1 MGISPIQLQGART
14 CLSFPR
20 HALPIPAQNTRPEF
34 TFGVEVIV
42 SPPHRVSQL
51 ESNVPTSSL
60 QQPRLYLI
68 STLPRNPFYREPTT
82 ELHALLFTS
91 LPVSESTL
99 DLNFAEDLLPKMPEA
114 EQTNNGEYEMIK
126 EEHTFVAVNFDRYM
140 SWKAGD
146 GHIRMGIRTIKTDTD
161 EENMILSQ
169 GWSVVVTKTNF
180 KLVNTY

>member
-1 MGISPIQLQGART
+1 MGILFLPLSRSATFHGIISPIQLQGART

-68 STLPRNPFYREPTT
+68 STLPRNPLYREPTT

-91 LPVSESTL
+91 LPVS
-99 DLNFAEDLLPKMPEA
+99 P
-114 EQTNNGEYEMIK
+114 
-126 EEHTFVAVNFDRYM
+126 
-140 SWKAGD
+140 
-146 GHIRMGIRTIKTDTD
+146 
-161 EENMILSQ
+161 SQ
-169 GWSVVVTKTNF
+169 PWI
-180 KLVNTY
+180 

>member
-51 ESNVPTSSL
+51 ESNVPTS
-60 QQPRLYLI
+60 
-68 STLPRNPFYREPTT
+68 TLPRNPFYREPTT

-91 LPVSESTL
+91 LPVSPSQ
-99 DLNFAEDLLPKMPEA
+99 P
-114 EQTNNGEYEMIK
+114 
-126 EEHTFVAVNFDRYM
+126 
-140 SWKAGD
+140 W
-146 GHIRMGIRTIKTDTD
+146 IRTWLRICSPKCLRP
-161 EENMILSQ
+161 N
-169 GWSVVVTKTNF
+169 
-180 KLVNTY
+180 KL

>member
-1 MGISPIQLQGART
+1 MGGIMGPIQLQGART

-60 QQPRLYLI
+60 QQPRLYLN
-68 STLPRNPFYREPTT
+68 L
-82 ELHALLFTS
+82 
-91 LPVSESTL
+91 
-99 DLNFAEDLLPKMPEA
+99 AEDLLPKMPEA
-114 EQTNNGEYEMIK
+114 EQTNNGEFEMIK

-169 GWSVVVTKTNF
+169 GWSVVVTKINF

>member
-1 MGISPIQLQGART
+1 L
-14 CLSFPR
+14 
-20 HALPIPAQNTRPEF
+20 
-34 TFGVEVIV
+34 
-42 SPPHRVSQL
+42 
-51 ESNVPTSSL
+51 
-60 QQPRLYLI
+60 
-68 STLPRNPFYREPTT
+68 
-82 ELHALLFTS
+82 
-91 LPVSESTL
+91 
-99 DLNFAEDLLPKMPEA
+99 AEDLLPKMPEA